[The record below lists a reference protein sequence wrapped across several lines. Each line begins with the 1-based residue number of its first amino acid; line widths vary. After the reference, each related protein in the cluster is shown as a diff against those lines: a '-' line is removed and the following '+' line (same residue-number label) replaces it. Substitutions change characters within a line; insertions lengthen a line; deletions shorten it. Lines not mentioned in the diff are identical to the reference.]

1 METGAPNTQA
11 LEGGS
16 NRRMALDRT
25 FSRYKVG
32 RHHTG
37 GRGLDDALSRPAQAR
52 RLSDLEIERT
62 RSSDWALPSQER
74 LDQDSER

>member
-37 GRGLDDALSRPAQAR
+37 GRGLDDALPRPARAR
-52 RLSDLEIERT
+52 QII
-62 RSSDWALPSQER
+62 RS
-74 LDQDSER
+74 